1 MQQNT
6 SRDYARKRGTKT
18 ELIRRIEARI
28 SGFNLRS
35 LTLDD
40 LNFECERRGI
50 IADGIPLAAIH
61 GYSMCDDD
69 GAAMIINS
77 LLSQPEQIIAGFHE
91 LTHLIDQ
98 ADDPGIFLSNG
109 NLWNRAREERDANI
123 IGVIALMPDRE
134 VAGLSACDIMER
146 WQVSR
151 AVAEFRL
158 SLMK

>member
-1 MQQNT
+1 
-6 SRDYARKRGTKT
+6 
-18 ELIRRIEARI
+18 
-28 SGFNLRS
+28 
-35 LTLDD
+35 
-40 LNFECERRGI
+40 
-50 IADGIPLAAIH
+50 
-61 GYSMCDDD
+61 
-69 GAAMIINS
+69 MIINS